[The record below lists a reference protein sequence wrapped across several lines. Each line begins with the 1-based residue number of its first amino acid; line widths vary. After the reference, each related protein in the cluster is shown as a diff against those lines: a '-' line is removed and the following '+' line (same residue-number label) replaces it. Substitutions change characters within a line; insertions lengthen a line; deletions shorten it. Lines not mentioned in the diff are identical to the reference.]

1 MQEGISM
8 SDAISIADI
17 AVLKSEVSGLHEAI
31 NEVSTKMDLVL
42 SMRVELSVQGER
54 LEHAVGDLNRTRD
67 AMNREVGVLEQRV
80 DNLSTHTLNTRKKL
94 DAWLNRIVGG
104 VAVGTL
110 ALGLL
115 QYSILDKLRELES
128 LSSVV
133 SHNTA
138 QIDFITRAI
147 QSYAVKPEG
156 PATVEPKPTYEQEI
170 DK

>member
-1 MQEGISM
+1 MN
-8 SDAISIADI
+8 DAISIADI
-17 AVLKSEVSGLHEAI
+17 AVLKSEVSGLHDAI

-138 QIDFITRAI
+138 QIDSITRAI
-147 QSYAVKPEG
+147 QPYAVKLED
-156 PATVEPKPTYEQEI
+156 PKPTYEQEV